1 MVIKSNVMKKIILI
15 TICTFIGLTA
25 CEKKSTTHEI
35 PLSESI
41 CGEWR
46 GTGLSVD
53 AGIYVD
59 FNSDGT
65 FELYQK
71 LTDEEF
77 ELRRGTWKI
86 AGNILSGSYNDGE
99 PWACSYQAT
108 VSGNA
113 LTLVAQSE
121 GSETNVYA
129 KTEIPAY
136 IKENCT
142 IVVRSTAL

>member
-1 MVIKSNVMKKIILI
+1 MNIMKKIILI
-15 TICTFIGLTA
+15 ILLVLAGLTG
-25 CEKKSTTHEI
+25 CKKEAS
-35 PLSESI
+35 LSEQL

-46 GTGLSVD
+46 GSELSAD
-53 AGIYVD
+53 AGIYID

-71 LTDEEF
+71 LTDEGF

-86 AGNILSGSYNDGE
+86 AGNVLSGSYNDGE
-99 PWACSYQAT
+99 PWACQYKVT
-108 VSGNA
+108 VSGGA

-142 IVVRSTAL
+142 VVVKSSCMAL